1 MAVGGSV
8 LSSEVACLR
17 VPVSNRRRTGHNSGI
32 EVLRSFEVLP
42 EVPTLQSLLLCS
54 SINAAKNSLMMQ
66 RTLPRGAKL
75 PAECRDGS
83 SVWKQ
88 GWGRRLAS
96 WTRVSGHS

>member
-1 MAVGGSV
+1 
-8 LSSEVACLR
+8 
-17 VPVSNRRRTGHNSGI
+17 
-32 EVLRSFEVLP
+32 
-42 EVPTLQSLLLCS
+42 
-54 SINAAKNSLMMQ
+54 MMQ